1 MALGVARHS
10 LTALALIGCIGGL
23 ATAPRSAHALSIELK
38 GVAADRVDRQRSWAE
53 GALPLPGTPNVAIL
67 DERLRQKGV
76 SINAPLL
83 IRIFK
88 AESVLEVWK
97 DKQGQMVLFAT
108 YPICHWSGML
118 GPKLR
123 EGDKQAPEGFYTVT
137 KRQLYHAGRWPRSL
151 LLNFPNVYDQAEAR
165 TGSDILIHGGCT
177 SVGCFAMTN
186 PVSDEVH
193 RLTVAAIDAGQ
204 DNVPIHVFPFRMTE
218 ENVKSHASPA
228 WASFWA
234 NLKEGYDA
242 FEQTKRAPRVG
253 VCNSRYTF
261 TEATGAASTG
271 AVEACQTTI
280 ATIKDQNDWLDGV
293 TPALPVVRPVRTAA
307 ADIPPPMRLGGSVTD
322 SPAEPQSGTLTGV
335 PPPAGSATGA
345 AGVIEPAPNAAAEA
359 VPAPPAILCRWAL
372 PVCRRTS
379 SLKAIQA
386 ARKAARFAIGLR
398 LTILLPRSRAPAEG
412 KQR

>member
-1 MALGVARHS
+1 
-10 LTALALIGCIGGL
+10 
-23 ATAPRSAHALSIELK
+23 
-38 GVAADRVDRQRSWAE
+38 
-53 GALPLPGTPNVAIL
+53 
-67 DERLRQKGV
+67 
-76 SINAPLL
+76 
-83 IRIFK
+83 
-88 AESVLEVWK
+88 
-97 DKQGQMVLFAT
+97 
-108 YPICHWSGML
+108 
-118 GPKLR
+118 
-123 EGDKQAPEGFYTVT
+123 
-137 KRQLYHAGRWPRSL
+137 
-151 LLNFPNVYDQAEAR
+151 
-165 TGSDILIHGGCT
+165 
-177 SVGCFAMTN
+177 
-186 PVSDEVH
+186 
-193 RLTVAAIDAGQ
+193 
-204 DNVPIHVFPFRMTE
+204 MTE

-261 TEATGAASTG
+261 TEAAGAASTG

-280 ATIKDQNDWLDGV
+280 ETIKDQNDWLDGV

-307 ADIPPPMRLGGSVTD
+307 ADIPAPMRLGGSVTD
-322 SPAEPQSGTLTGV
+322 SPAEPPSGSLTGA

-398 LTILLPRSRAPAEG
+398 LTVLLPRSRAPAEG
-412 KQR
+412 KQH

>member
-1 MALGVARHS
+1 MRLGRAAAARD
-10 LTALALIGCIGGL
+10 TGGRGIARL
-23 ATAPRSAHALSIELK
+23 
-38 GVAADRVDRQRSWAE
+38 
-53 GALPLPGTPNVAIL
+53 GALLCAAVLAACSSAPVIPPPSEVPLSKDALDLLAKKGMQPG
-67 DERLRQKGV
+67 
-76 SINAPLL
+76 APVYV
-83 IRIFK
+83 RIFK
-88 AESVLEVWK
+88 DESELEIWK
-97 DKQGQMVLFAT
+97 QRDDGRFYHFKT
-108 YPICHWSGML
+108 YPICNWSGEL
-118 GPKLR
+118 GPKIV

-242 FEQTKRAPRVG
+242 FEQTKRVPRVA

-261 TEATGAASTG
+261 AEAPGTASTG

-293 TPALPVVRPVRTAA
+293 TPASPIVRPVRTAA
-307 ADIPPPMRLGGSVTD
+307 ADIPPPMRLGGSVAD
-322 SPAEPQSGTLTGV
+322 SSAEPQSGGLTGA
-335 PPPAGSATGA
+335 PPSAGSATGA
-345 AGVIEPAPNAAAEA
+345 AGVVDPAPNAAPEA
-359 VPAPPAILCRWAL
+359 AAAPPAILCRWAL